1 MSSTA
6 QAAVSTPSRALTQP
20 VQESPGTW
28 RHPRLA
34 EITRRQEATTFT
46 EKNVR
51 RIAVNVAILLA
62 LIALKLLISRI
73 LPWKQNNLYVL
84 SPPESQKRANGGWLS
99 SIDNLHK
106 IICFVPV
113 FNIGANLFPLVRPQD
128 DLSDI
133 PLTPGQRRL
142 LGLPPSSKPPTPGSV
157 YSTPPRFSRTPSV
170 GSAGS
175 RRSFSS
181 SPVSNRASPANGN
194 GGSLGGSLGGLGS
207 PSSPL
212 LQKAMNGARRSSIG
226 SLGSPSFNTSLG
238 ASFNGSLG
246 ASFNSSVFGGDIPSS
261 PSPATG
267 KRSSI
272 SLNNKW
278 LYEKGRERRSSGNA
292 RLLA

>member
-6 QAAVSTPSRALTQP
+6 QAAVSTPSRAPAQS

-62 LIALKLLISRI
+62 LIAFKLLISRI
-73 LPWKQNNLYVL
+73 LPWKQNNFV
-84 SPPESQKRANGGWLS
+84 N
-99 SIDNLHK
+99 NLHK

-181 SPVSNRASPANGN
+181 SPVSNRASPAHGN
-194 GGSLGGSLGGLGS
+194 GGSLGGLGS

-212 LQKAMNGARRSSIG
+212 LQKAMSGARRSSIG
-226 SLGSPSFNTSLG
+226 SLGSPSFSGSLG

-278 LYEKGRERRSSGNA
+278 LYEKGRERRSSGNG
-292 RLLA
+292 RLFG

>member
-6 QAAVSTPSRALTQP
+6 QAAVSTPSRAPTQP

-51 RIAVNVAILLA
+51 RIAVNVAILVA
-62 LIALKLLISRI
+62 LIAVKLLITRV
-73 LPWKQNNLYVL
+73 LPSKQNNLV
-84 SPPESQKRANGGWLS
+84 N
-99 SIDNLHK
+99 NLHK
-106 IICFVPV
+106 VICFVPV

-142 LGLPPSSKPPTPGSV
+142 LGLPPPSKPPTPGSV

-175 RRSFSS
+175 RRSFSG

-226 SLGSPSFNTSLG
+226 SLGSPSFNASLG

-278 LYEKGRERRSSGNA
+278 LYEKGRERRSSGSA
-292 RLLA
+292 RLFA

>member
-6 QAAVSTPSRALTQP
+6 QAAVSTPSRAPTQP

-62 LIALKLLISRI
+62 LIAVKLLISRI

-84 SPPESQKRANGGWLS
+84 SPPESQTRANGVWLF
-99 SIDNLHK
+99 SINNLHK

-226 SLGSPSFNTSLG
+226 SLGSPSFNASLG
-238 ASFNGSLG
+238 TSFNGSLG

-278 LYEKGRERRSSGNA
+278 LYEKGRERRNSGNA
-292 RLLA
+292 RLFA